1 MPSRFKSAGTA
12 PSGHASTSS
21 SVSSPVG
28 VGAAWAGMTVRI
40 DGASSVVT
48 SVAIRARITA
58 HERYPFVPLLLDI
71 SISLPSVVRAT
82 PPRGKSHVDARGC
95 YDGAVSGVDPAIT
108 GEPSE
113 EP

>member
-1 MPSRFKSAGTA
+1 
-12 PSGHASTSS
+12 
-21 SVSSPVG
+21 
-28 VGAAWAGMTVRI
+28 
-40 DGASSVVT
+40 
-48 SVAIRARITA
+48 
-58 HERYPFVPLLLDI
+58 
-71 SISLPSVVRAT
+71 VRAT